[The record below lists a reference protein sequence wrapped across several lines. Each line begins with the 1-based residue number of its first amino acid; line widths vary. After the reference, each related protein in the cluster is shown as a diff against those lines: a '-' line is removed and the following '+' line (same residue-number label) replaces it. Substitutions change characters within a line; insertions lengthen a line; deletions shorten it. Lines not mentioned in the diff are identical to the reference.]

1 MIDRARKRRRCLSTG
16 FWLLASGFF
25 FLPGCA
31 QVEGTG
37 SAIRNTFDIFTGDSA
52 LKAAQ
57 SMENERLPDRRR
69 IGINKL
75 VSRGYGKHDPYTKRY
90 GEIARNDPDWLV
102 RATALRAMNR
112 ARYQAGT
119 PIYIEALQKDDNAR
133 VRLEAA
139 KALANIPDPA
149 AAEPL
154 MKVVTNVG
162 EDKDVRIAAADALK
176 HYRKLDV
183 GRALVSQLGN
193 TNDFGVAYRSRQSLE
208 QLTGRDLRY
217 DEAAWIAFL
226 TGPAKPLG

>member
-1 MIDRARKRRRCLSTG
+1 MRVRLFTG

-25 FLPGCA
+25 VLSTTGCA

-37 SAIRNTFDIFTGDSA
+37 SAFRNTMDIFSGDTA
-52 LKAAQ
+52 LKAAEA
-57 SMENERLPDRRR
+57 MENERLPDQRRY
-69 IGINKL
+69 GINKL
-75 VSRGYGKHDPYTKRY
+75 VSRSYGKQDPYTKRY
-90 GEIARNDPDWLV
+90 GQIARNDSDWLV

-112 ARYQAGT
+112 ARYKAGT
-119 PIYIEALQKDDNAR
+119 PVYIEALQKDDNAR

-149 AAEPL
+149 AAEL
-154 MKVVTNVG
+154 LVKVMTSTA

-183 GRALVSQLGN
+183 VKALVGQLGN
-193 TNDFGVAYRSRQSLE
+193 TNDFGVAYKSRESL
-208 QLTGRDLRY
+208 QHLTGRDLRY
-217 DEAAWIAFL
+217 DEAAWTAFL

>member
-1 MIDRARKRRRCLSTG
+1 MRVRPFTG
-16 FWLLASGFF
+16 FPLLACGLLFVT
-25 FLPGCA
+25 LTGCA

-37 SAIRNTFDIFTGDSA
+37 SAIRNTFDIFSGDTA
-52 LKAAQ
+52 LKAAKA
-57 SMENERLPDRRR
+57 MENDQLPDQRRQ
-69 IGINKL
+69 GINKL
-75 VSRGYGKHDPYTKRY
+75 VSHDYGKHDPYTKRY
-90 GEIARNDPDWLV
+90 GQIARNDPDWLV

-112 ARYQAGT
+112 ARYKVGT
-119 PIYIEALQKDDNAR
+119 PIYIEALQKDTEPR

-154 MKVVTNVG
+154 MKIVTSVG
-162 EDKDVRIAAADALK
+162 EDKDLRIAAADALK

-193 TNDFGVAYRSRQSLE
+193 TNDFGVAYKSRQSLQ